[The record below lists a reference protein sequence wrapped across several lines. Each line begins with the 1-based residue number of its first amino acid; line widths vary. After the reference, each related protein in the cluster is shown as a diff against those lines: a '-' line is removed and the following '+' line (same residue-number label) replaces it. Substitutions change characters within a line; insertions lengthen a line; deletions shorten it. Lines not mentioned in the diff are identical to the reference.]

1 MNTKHKSNT
10 KFIKTITTMILVVVF
25 QIVQMFSPFA
35 IFVNASSTQEVSV
48 IVVDYDTGKP
58 IQGANVTFYPP
69 GNSYQDVTQTSGTD
83 GTFKAVLHNGKNT
96 IIASK
101 SGYTDYWPK
110 TYVVNEPNSNLT
122 IRLKKQT
129 ITSTSVGIDVIDST
143 GGVGQRYDTNN
154 QNPQTNRY
162 DYFIKDNYNRDYK
175 LLGDTYA
182 DIKIAGNQANFF
194 QYEFVKSDINP
205 VNLPQD
211 NWIDVNINNQE
222 INDDVDVAN
231 VGNLTQRSY
240 DVSDLPTLKGNEQWS
255 NADLVFKYP
264 FEATSYKST
273 GYSNT
278 ASEYGH
284 LENYV
289 KYDNTT
295 EQRWVTNTVFLSNSM
310 FISNNYKEA
319 SKFWG
324 YLKVPQDGSYYFGGW
339 SDDGCRADITIDGKT
354 YRFIDMFQPQESTF
368 GSNNAKYTLKAD
380 WYYPIYMEYFNW
392 GGSADFRL
400 QYKNNSGNAWKN
412 IPNLWFYPSKSSIP
426 GENANNGFGGIT
438 GVKMPDEI
446 GKYYIAYRTGIRDA
460 NKIIT
465 EIQKSG
471 FYGPFVRDERFVLS
485 RTLNNNGADKIGDEF
500 EINYTV
506 TPNDIPV
513 TDVYKNYQA
522 GGAVIPKAQL
532 EISNIRIQ
540 DVLPSGLIYSGA
552 SNNATIVNNSN
563 EVSGNINEK
572 IIYNLT
578 SLTYHANPVTIII
591 KVKPAIEGTY
601 NLLKKDSILTYTDIS
616 IDDQL
621 RAQRYCNFP
630 DFSFNV
636 NSNSGIATHGIY
648 YRSSNTIKTT
658 DLNVVNKVPTEIAM
672 IINVNSPYSVINWTI
687 DKAKISDKKVVFKKY
702 EVLNGNIDK
711 SSLQTL
717 TLDISN
723 DNGGNIQNGSEF
735 EMKKGSVYIIIYT
748 ITPNG
753 NIGDN
758 IGISAKVAN
767 TNNSKPLTLTIKS
780 MPDLI

>member
-83 GTFKAVLHNGKNT
+83 GTFNAVLHNGKNT
-96 IIASK
+96 IIAIK

-154 QNPQTNRY
+154 QIPQTNRY

-175 LLGDTYA
+175 LLGDAYA

-194 QYEFVKSDINP
+194 QYEFVKSDMNP

-284 LENYV
+284 LESYV

-368 GSNNAKYTLKAD
+368 GSNNTKYTLKAD
-380 WYYPIYMEYFNW
+380 RYYPIYMEYFNW

-426 GENANNGFGGIT
+426 GENANNGFAGIT

-465 EIQKSG
+465 DMQKSG

-485 RTLNNNGADKIGDEF
+485 RTLNNNGADKIGDQF

-563 EVSGNINEK
+563 EISGNINQK
-572 IIYNLT
+572 IIYNLI
-578 SLTYHANPVTIII
+578 SSTYHANPVTIII

-621 RAQRYCNFP
+621 GAQRYCNFP